1 MSPTIAGGE
10 RGPGLLPNAE
20 SFVLPP
26 GKRGPD
32 VVIGLSVASFEKK
45 RKKLFLHMV
54 AIEIILEKCTD
65 M

>member
-10 RGPGLLPNAE
+10 RSPGLLPNAE

-32 VVIGLSVASFEKK
+32 VVIGLSVASCEKK
-45 RKKLFLHMV
+45 GK
-54 AIEIILEKCTD
+54 IIFAYGRY
-65 M
+65 